1 MLTGASQLK
10 QMFGGD
16 LRMAWITSLLAD
28 YEGTVEP
35 AWQQQAV
42 TVEEFFA
49 PFVRNA
55 ETHIQP
61 KVRAEYEAAIAADR
75 EFIEGAMKPG
85 DVLRPWWVGHYGV
98 GRAGL
103 AVLRGEQ
110 VVKAWKT
117 AVLV

>member
-1 MLTGASQLK
+1 
-10 QMFGGD
+10 
-16 LRMAWITSLLAD
+16 MAWATSLLAD
-28 YEGTVEP
+28 YQGKVDT
-35 AWQQQAV
+35 AWLRLAV

-55 ETHIQP
+55 AIHIRP

-75 EFIEGAMKPG
+75 KLIEETMQPG
-85 DVLRPWWVGHYGV
+85 DVLRPGWEGYYAV
-98 GRAGL
+98 GRVGV
-103 AVLRGEQ
+103 AVLRGDQ